1 MGDEILLSDQ
11 EDHHEEEELGKIAEQ
26 EIQRRRGRAN
36 TWNGFLEA
44 ADRALEDGRLQSAI
58 TLYEQAGAYQD
69 AAKAAERSGQYSR
82 AIYNYM
88 RSGNQQDAEFIV
100 QLLREGR
107 L

>member
-1 MGDEILLSDQ
+1 MEDETIMEDQ
-11 EDHHEEEELGKIAEQ
+11 EDHQRDRELGRIAEQ

-36 TWNGFLEA
+36 TWGGFLEA

-82 AIYNYM
+82 AIYNHM
-88 RSGNQQDAEFIV
+88 RSGNQQDADFIV